1 MSSKTR
7 IQSAKRQGGEQW
19 WINLPAVLAKSM
31 QFTKGELVE
40 WFIQDKETLIL
51 KRKLTKNDPG
61 GSSSSSVG

>member
-40 WFIQDKETLIL
+40 WYIQDKETLIL
-51 KRKLTKNDPG
+51 KRRLEKDNPDG
-61 GSSSSSVG
+61 FNSSSDE